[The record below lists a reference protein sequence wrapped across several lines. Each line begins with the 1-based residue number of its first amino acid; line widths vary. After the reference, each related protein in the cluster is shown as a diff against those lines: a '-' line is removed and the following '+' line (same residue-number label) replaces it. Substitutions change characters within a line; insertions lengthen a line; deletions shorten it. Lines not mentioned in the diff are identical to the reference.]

1 MRHDRFAGQWGR
13 HSCLPVCLFA
23 DQELAGR
30 IACITAPMSALVK
43 LVDVSKRYA
52 DAIALHATNLSI
64 ERGTTTV
71 LIGPSGCGKSTL
83 LRLIIRLIEPDSG
96 SIEFN
101 GEPITAD
108 TIGILRRRIGYVIQ
122 EGGLFPHLTAR
133 ANVLLMARHIGKSED
148 EMRSRLADL
157 CDLTRFSG
165 TLLSRYPV
173 ELSGGQRQRVGLMRA
188 LMLSPELLLLDEP
201 LGALDPL
208 VRAALQKDLKG
219 IFAQLQQTAL
229 FVTHD
234 LAEASYFGDEI
245 VLMNDGRVVQKG
257 SVTDLRERPAD
268 PFVSE
273 FINAQR
279 GIVLT

>member
-1 MRHDRFAGQWGR
+1 MPAAQPNIHACRR
-13 HSCLPVCLFA
+13 HSCLYRIS
-23 DQELAGR
+23 R
-30 IACITAPMSALVK
+30 IAMSPLVR

-52 DAIALHATNLSI
+52 GATALHSTNLPV
-64 ERGTTTV
+64 ERGKTTV

-101 GEPITAD
+101 GESITSD
-108 TIGILRRRIGYVIQ
+108 TIGELRRRIGYVIQ

-133 ANVLLMARHIGKSED
+133 ANVLLMARHIGKSQE
-148 EMRSRLADL
+148 EMHNRLL
-157 CDLTRFSG
+157 ELSELTRFSE
-165 TLLSRYPV
+165 TLLPRYPV
-173 ELSGGQRQRVGLMRA
+173 ELSGGQRQRVSLMRA
-188 LMLSPELLLLDEP
+188 LMLSPQLLLLDEP

-208 VRAALQKDLKG
+208 VRAALQKDLKE
-219 IFAQLQQTAL
+219 IFARLRQTVL

-234 LAEASYFGDEI
+234 LAEAIYFGDEI
-245 VLMNDGRVVQKG
+245 VLMNEGKIVQKG
-257 SVTDLRERPAD
+257 TITDLRERPAD

-279 GIVLT
+279 GIASL

>member
-1 MRHDRFAGQWGR
+1 
-13 HSCLPVCLFA
+13 
-23 DQELAGR
+23 
-30 IACITAPMSALVK
+30 MSALVK

-52 DAIALHATNLSI
+52 DVTALHTTNLSI
-64 ERGTTTV
+64 ERGKTTV

-96 SIEFN
+96 LIDFN
-101 GEPITAD
+101 GAPITAE
-108 TIGILRRRIGYVIQ
+108 TIDGLRRRIGYVIQ
-122 EGGLFPHLTAR
+122 EGGLFPHLNAR
-133 ANVLLMARHIGKSED
+133 ANIILMARHIGKSED
-148 EMRSRLADL
+148 EMQNKLAEL
-157 CDLTRFSG
+157 CVLTRFPG
-165 TLLSRYPV
+165 NLLARYPV

-208 VRAALQKDLKG
+208 VRASLQRDLKQ
-219 IFAQLQQTAL
+219 IFTQLQQTVL

-234 LAEASYFGDEI
+234 LAEAVYFGDEI

-257 SVTDLRERPAD
+257 TMRNLREKPAD

-279 GIVLT
+279 GVTLT

>member
-1 MRHDRFAGQWGR
+1 
-13 HSCLPVCLFA
+13 
-23 DQELAGR
+23 
-30 IACITAPMSALVK
+30 MSALVK
-43 LVDVSKRYA
+43 LEDVSKRYG
-52 DAIALHATNLSI
+52 DAVALCPTNLSV
-64 ERGTTTV
+64 ESGKTTV

-83 LRLIIRLIEPDSG
+83 LRIIIRLIEPDCG
-96 SIEFN
+96 SIEFDGKPVTPEN
-101 GEPITAD
+101 INA
-108 TIGILRRRIGYVIQ
+108 LRRRIGYVIQ

-148 EMRSRLADL
+148 EMRNRLADL
-157 CDLTRFSG
+157 CDLTRFSVN
-165 TLLSRYPV
+165 LLSRYPV

-208 VRAALQKDLKG
+208 VRASLQKDLKE
-219 IFAQLQQTAL
+219 IFAGLGQTVV

-234 LAEASYFGDEI
+234 LAEAVYFADNI
-245 VLMNDGRVVQKG
+245 VLMNEGRIVQKG
-257 SVTDLRERPAD
+257 TISDLRERPAD

-279 GIVLT
+279 GIASL